1 LEGEEMIAQLMRIYT
16 RTATFLLSSVII
28 LLVGH
33 FVIGVREYLA
43 GNGKVDPQLLAID
56 PRAYEAQYARVTD
69 NEEIFDYVRQEG
81 THFEPYVHFRRDPI
95 KTKYVNVDESGL
107 RRTIKNPHAGAK
119 KVFVL
124 GGSTVWG
131 TGASDELTIPSAIQS
146 SLGSGFD
153 VYNFGETGYVSAQE
167 LNQLLKAL
175 ADGNLPDYVIFYDG
189 NNDGYAGGYSPAIPR
204 DPQKLRVDAQAR
216 QRADKDA
223 FYRLVRDWFEPSN
236 YSRLLWRVKAS
247 RIKNWED
254 SIAGKEAERAK
265 QVVTYYEAH
274 IRQVKALGKEYGFKA
289 YFFWQPN
296 MFNPLRS
303 PVAYEREMMETASPV
318 FIETQRQ
325 VYHEAKRAL
334 AGKEQEGVFFA
345 GDLFNGVSEP
355 VYLDWSH
362 TTMKGNQIV
371 ADHIVENIR
380 PFVGRAEAK
389 RVSSGDS
396 HSSLVAGR

>member
-1 LEGEEMIAQLMRIYT
+1 MTAQLMRIYT

-33 FVIGVREYLA
+33 FLIGLREYLA
-43 GNGKVDPQLLAID
+43 SSGKVDPQLLAID
-56 PRAYEAQYARVTD
+56 PRAYEVQYARVTE
-69 NEEIFDYVRQEG
+69 NEAIFDYVRQEG

-95 KTKYVNVDESGL
+95 ETKYVNVDKSGL
-107 RRTIKNPHAGAK
+107 RRTIKNPNADAK

-131 TGASDELTIPSAIQS
+131 TGASDDLTIPSAMQS

-204 DPQKLRVDAQAR
+204 DPQKLRMDAQAR

-247 RIKNWED
+247 RIKNWEG
-254 SIAGKEAERAK
+254 SISGQEAERAK
-265 QVVTYYEAH
+265 QVIAYYEAH

-296 MFNPLRS
+296 MFNPFRS
-303 PVAYEREMMETASPV
+303 AVGYERAILETASPV

-325 VYHEAKRAL
+325 VYYEAKRAL
-334 AGKEQEGVFFA
+334 AGREQEGVFFV
-345 GDLFNGVSEP
+345 GDLFNDVSEP

-371 ADHIVENIR
+371 ADRIVKTIG
-380 PFVGRAEAK
+380 PFVGKAEAK
-389 RVSSGDS
+389 RVSLAAS
-396 HSSLVAGR
+396 HRSLRAER